1 MNIGKI
7 ILYVDFSIEFISIF
21 RGFRT
26 NSFFFSKN
34 SQRNDEIFQSFLLLG
49 VKEVKKIKG
58 EKGKQRLNRIE
69 EIDHSLALIQF
80 KLACALP
87 GNL

>member
-26 NSFFFSKN
+26 KFFFSKN
-34 SQRNDEIFQSFLLLG
+34 SQRNDEIFQQSFLLLG
-49 VKEVKKIKG
+49 VKEVKKKG
-58 EKGKQRLNRIE
+58 RLKGKKESR
-69 EIDHSLALIQF
+69 
-80 KLACALP
+80 
-87 GNL
+87 G

>member
-26 NSFFFSKN
+26 YSFFFSKN
-34 SQRNDEIFQSFLLLG
+34 SQRNDEIFQQSFLLLG
-49 VKEVKKIKG
+49 VKEVKKKG
-58 EKGKQRLNRIE
+58 RLKGKKESR
-69 EIDHSLALIQF
+69 
-80 KLACALP
+80 
-87 GNL
+87 G